1 MLSTLNVFRFTFCI
15 TRGATARN
23 SLAIL
28 RLTTTRP
35 YTTGS
40 PRTLFRFSPWSNH
53 FCGSLRTRILLQ
65 SGVYA
70 SLIVGL
76 MEASGVCIN
85 PSIVSFQL
93 TDQPHE
99 KSYGPT
105 QYASPGELKIA
116 IQELKAEFPDPQ
128 SITMDPGALRTH
140 GFSENS
146 YHPMSP
152 HSIIVGIQ
160 SLCLEYIFYVLEG
173 LSKIYR
179 RRSQNRQ
186 HC

>member
-1 MLSTLNVFRFTFCI
+1 MLSTLSVSRFTFCI

-40 PRTLFRFSPWSNH
+40 PRTLFRFSPWSDH

-65 SGVYA
+65 SGAYA
-70 SLIVGL
+70 FLIVGL
-76 MEASGVCIN
+76 MEAFGACTN
-85 PSIVSFQL
+85 PSIASSQL
-93 TDQPHE
+93 TDQPRE

-105 QYASPGELKIA
+105 QYASPEELKVA

-146 YHPMSP
+146 YHPASP
-152 HSIIVGIQ
+152 HSIIVGFQ
-160 SLCLEYIFYVLEG
+160 SLTRFYFYVLEG

-179 RRSQNRQ
+179 RRGQNRQ
-186 HC
+186 HS

>member
-1 MLSTLNVFRFTFCI
+1 MLSTLSTSRFTFRI
-15 TRGATARN
+15 IRGATARN

-40 PRTLFRFSPWSNH
+40 PRTLSNFLRFSPWSNH
-53 FCGSLRTRILLQ
+53 FLGSLRARILLQ

-70 SLIVGL
+70 FLIVGL
-76 MEASGVCIN
+76 MEAFGICTKRA
-85 PSIVSFQL
+85 SIVSSQL

-99 KSYGPT
+99 KSYGPGR
-105 QYASPGELKIA
+105 YASPEELKIA

-146 YHPMSP
+146 YHPASP
-152 HSIIVGIQ
+152 HSIIVGI
-160 SLCLEYIFYVLEG
+160 
-173 LSKIYR
+173 
-179 RRSQNRQ
+179 
-186 HC
+186 